1 MLSMKEG
8 YVKFNF
14 DIKEKEPVEES
25 KITEL
30 NSYRL
35 KCYDLNLI
43 GMYKEGELKGVGF
56 GNISVNDG
64 DDFIISGTKT
74 GGLDVLTNENYTRI
88 TGYDLSKN
96 HVKSRGAV
104 APSSEAMTHAAVYDS
119 DLSIKAVIHIHNKA
133 FWNYLLKQDVPKTS
147 KDAAYGTT
155 EMGNEVKRLFKE
167 TDASQKKIIVMEGH
181 EEGVLAFGKD
191 LEEAYFVLM
200 KHYNASKEGIIS

>member
-14 DIKEKEPVEES
+14 DIKENEPVEKS

-30 NSYRL
+30 NSFRL
-35 KCYDLNLI
+35 KCYDLNFI

-64 DDFIISGTKT
+64 NDFIISGTKT
-74 GGLDVLTNENYTRI
+74 GELDVLTNRNYTRI

-96 HVKSRGAV
+96 HVECRGAV

-119 DLSIKAVIHIHNKA
+119 DSSIKAVIHIHNKEL
-133 FWNYLLKQDVPKTS
+133 WDYLLKQNVPNTS
-147 KDAAYGTT
+147 KDAACGTT
-155 EMGNEVKRLFKE
+155 EMRNEVKRLFKE
-167 TDASQKKIIVMEGH
+167 TDASQIKIIVMEGH

-191 LEEAYFVLM
+191 LEEAYSVLI
-200 KHYNASKEGIIS
+200 KYYNASKE